1 MALKFH
7 PEPGTILMCDF
18 QNFRQ
23 PEMVKI
29 RPVVVVSPRMKRCSG
44 LCTVV
49 AISTQEPSIREQYHL
64 PIEPHLMPPLP
75 KFQAKPSWLK
85 GDMIYRVSFDR
96 LNLIQLDK
104 DLVTGR
110 RNYFKDVIDRQTMNM
125 VYGCIMS
132 SLNLGHLRQHL

>member
-18 QNFRQ
+18 QNFKQ

-49 AISTQEPSIREQYHL
+49 AISTQEPAIRELFHL
-64 PIEPHLMPPLP
+64 PIDPTHMPPLP

-85 GDMIYRVSFDR
+85 GDMIYRVSFER
-96 LNLIQLDK
+96 LNLIQLDR
-104 DLVTGR
+104 DPVTGQR
-110 RNYFKDVIDRQTMNM
+110 SYFKTVIDKETMKH

-132 SLNLGHLRQHL
+132 SLNLGHIRRHI